1 VDVADQNPK
10 LVDNVRQ
17 AAATFRGANPMPKQ
31 IDSQDRDPWADCDG
45 HLQDLRR
52 AYPAG
57 PPTDVRVR
65 PMRTVTWRP
74 LAAGLMTSPAALCAA
89 LGEAA

>member
-1 VDVADQNPK
+1 
-10 LVDNVRQ
+10 
-17 AAATFRGANPMPKQ
+17 MPKQ

-45 HLQDLRR
+45 HLEDLRR
-52 AYPAG
+52 AYPSG

-65 PMRTVTWRP
+65 PMCAVTWRP
-74 LAAGLMTSPAALCAA
+74 LAPGLITSPGALCAA